1 LSGAIRGQKIPNTPI
16 PTPAIMFNN
25 ILTRLIRL
33 RPQADADEAVHAWIN
48 EDGTWHN
55 SSFELA
61 RGLDII
67 EYRGTPPGVFA
78 DTMPSFQR
86 AEA

>member
-1 LSGAIRGQKIPNTPI
+1 MLNNTLNRLTCLRSQPNS
-16 PTPAIMFNN
+16 
-25 ILTRLIRL
+25 L
-33 RPQADADEAVHAWIN
+33 EAAQPWTN
-48 EDGTWHN
+48 EDSSWHN

-67 EYRGTPPGVFA
+67 EHRGAPPAVFA
-78 DTMPSFQR
+78 DTMPAFQR

>member
-1 LSGAIRGQKIPNTPI
+1 MPI
-16 PTPAIMFNN
+16 PTPAIMFNK
-25 ILTRLIRL
+25 ILNRLTCL
-33 RPQADADEAVHAWIN
+33 RSQPNPLEAAQPWTN
-48 EDGTWHN
+48 EDSNWHN

-67 EYRGTPPGVFA
+67 EHRGAPPAVFA
-78 DTMPSFQR
+78 DTMPAFQR